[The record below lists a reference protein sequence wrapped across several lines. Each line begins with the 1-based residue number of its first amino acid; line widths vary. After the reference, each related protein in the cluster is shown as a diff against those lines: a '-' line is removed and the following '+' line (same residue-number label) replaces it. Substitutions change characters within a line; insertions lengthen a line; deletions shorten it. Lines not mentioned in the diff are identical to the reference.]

1 MRLNVPFGNR
11 WKNQPGVIQ
20 LDTSGATEVRN
31 MNGYEE
37 DGDLNSGVSVREY
50 NVYIRPVLWYHVR
63 HWLTHPNREIRIV
76 VWVTSITTSAPLLIE
91 IIGSAIG

>member
-1 MRLNVPFGNR
+1 
-11 WKNQPGVIQ
+11 
-20 LDTSGATEVRN
+20 
-31 MNGYEE
+31 
-37 DGDLNSGVSVREY
+37 VSVREY